1 MTDPPPPP
9 TLNFSLVDMTGG
21 GMPAEDSDPYRM
33 LIDQAVSG
41 GQGTAGYL
49 NRMLQFAKFSSYVN
63 HTGISAFSQTPGP
76 SGSFQATATDGT
88 TTMNVGVQL
97 NDNLDETDSNGI
109 PVRGVATV
117 RMSLP
122 DPQQVVKIVNFGLG
136 LAEIPPGIVVTNTL
150 IQSLFKPLL
159 QQLTKY
165 VQSTIEDW
173 LESDVGESVEELGD
187 ALAETAE
194 DVAETVG
201 EETAEVVVEE
211 AVVAEVAID
220 LSAACPAFAA
230 LALLI
235 AVPILVEALEK
246 DFQLFVEIDNLT
258 AHDFNW
264 TIEYQ
269 YENGTTAQPKAPLIP
284 KMGYATDSWGDKT
297 NVQVIYQ
304 ANFSSMNKSG
314 FAGTGFAMRL
324 TPSDLTGADI
334 AACISIPWID
344 DNALWLGDV
353 TPGMDWEGAFN
364 NNPVSQL
371 SVSHGNQHF
380 STTLAIDSLS
390 GNQDI
395 YHCVLR
401 IEPL

>member
-1 MTDPPPPP
+1 MTDPTP
-9 TLNFSLVDMTGG
+9 TLNWSLIDVTGG
-21 GMPAEDSDPYRM
+21 GVPAENNDPYRM
-33 LIDQAVSG
+33 LLDQAVAG
-41 GQGTAGYL
+41 GQSTAGYL
-49 NRMLQFAKFSSYVN
+49 NRMLQFAKFSSYLN
-63 HTGISAFSQTPGP
+63 TTGISAFRQAAGP
-76 SGSFQATATDGT
+76 NGSFQASATDGT

-97 NDNLDETDSNGI
+97 NDNLDVSDYNGI
-109 PVRGVATV
+109 PVRGIATV

-136 LAEIPPGIVVTNTL
+136 LAELPPGLAVSNAL

-165 VQSTIEDW
+165 VQSTVEEW
-173 LESDVGESVEELGD
+173 LESEVGESIEELGD
-187 ALAETAE
+187 TLAETAE

-211 AVVAEVAID
+211 AVVAEIAVD
-220 LSAACPAFAA
+220 LSAACPAFAG
-230 LALLI
+230 LALLV
-235 AVPILVEALEK
+235 AVPLIIEALEK
-246 DFQLFVEIDNLT
+246 DFQLYLEIDNLT
-258 AHDFNW
+258 SHDFNW

-269 YENGTTAQPKAPLIP
+269 YENGMTAQPKASLIP
-284 KMGYATDSWGDKT
+284 KMGYATDSWGDNT
-297 NVQVIYQ
+297 NVQVVSQ
-304 ANFSSMNKSG
+304 ANFSSTNKSG
-314 FAGTGFAMRL
+314 FAGTGFAMNL
-324 TPSDLTGADI
+324 SPTDLTGADI

-344 DNALWLGDV
+344 DNALWLGDA
-353 TPGMDWEGAFN
+353 TAGMDWESAFD
-364 NNPVSQL
+364 NNPIPQL

-380 STTLAIDSLS
+380 FTTLAIDSLS